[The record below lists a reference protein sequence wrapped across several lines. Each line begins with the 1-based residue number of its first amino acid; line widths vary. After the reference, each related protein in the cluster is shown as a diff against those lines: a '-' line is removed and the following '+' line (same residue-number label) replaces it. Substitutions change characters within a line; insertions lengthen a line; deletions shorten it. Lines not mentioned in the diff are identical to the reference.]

1 MKTENSIP
9 KDDKRADRCEDCE
22 GFGIIFCNSCPIG
35 VEKDKKAKHEQILE
49 GQSYQVPI
57 LRG

>member
-9 KDDKRADRCEDCE
+9 EDDKRADRCNECED
-22 GFGIIFCNSCPIG
+22 FGIVFCSICPIG

-49 GQSYQVPI
+49 GQDY
-57 LRG
+57 